1 MAERKLRSDSLNSL
15 MNLFLELPKRYD
27 MNTWKSA
34 KKKFLSIIRIKQSV
48 LLWIIFQWLSHG
60 KFIGRVSAK
69 ADSAAYRVLPWQVE
83 LEERDAPEDETLDAR
98 DEVDILVIN
107 IFWIYKHI
115 YFFS

>member
-1 MAERKLRSDSLNSL
+1 
-15 MNLFLELPKRYD
+15 

-60 KFIGRVSAK
+60 KFIGRVTAK
-69 ADSAAYRVLPWQVE
+69 ADLAANRVLPWQVE
-83 LEERDAPEDETLDAR
+83 LEMRDASEDETLDAR

-107 IFWIYKHI
+107 IFFNIYLYI
-115 YFFS
+115 FFS